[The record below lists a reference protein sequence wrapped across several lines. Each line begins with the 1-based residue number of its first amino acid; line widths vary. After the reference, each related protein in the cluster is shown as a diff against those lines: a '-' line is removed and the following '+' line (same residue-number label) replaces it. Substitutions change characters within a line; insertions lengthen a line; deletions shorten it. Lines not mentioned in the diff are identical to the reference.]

1 MPVDKLWIKKI
12 GFLLVAFIVGI
23 VFQTMG
29 VPAGWLLGALLTGI
43 FYGLFI
49 ETYNFKG
56 WPFALALALV
66 GANIGIIMEAELFVH
81 LHQYFLPLLVTLMI
95 TLFGGLGFGLLLNKW
110 TGLDRTT
117 AFFCTVPGGA
127 SEVIAL
133 SAHYG
138 ADERVVAAFH
148 TARITMFVLI
158 IPFGVG
164 LFYGQGS
171 PETFS
176 EASTQLQPNQLF
188 FFAVVI
194 SIAFLLH
201 RLFTF
206 PGAMLIYSIVVGF
219 LLSQFVFQ
227 LGTLPN
233 YIAGVGQVLI
243 GAMVG
248 IRFERSTVKRLSSIG
263 VPSLKILAMYVGMAL
278 FVALL
283 FFMMTPLN
291 YVTSLLSTVP
301 AGAPEMSSTAFA
313 LKLEPSLVASLHII
327 RMVSIFLV
335 LPLFLRLI
343 LKKS

>member
-1 MPVDKLWIKKI
+1 M
-12 GFLLVAFIVGI
+12 
-23 VFQTMG
+23 
-29 VPAGWLLGALLTGI
+29 
-43 FYGLFI
+43 
-49 ETYNFKG
+49 
-56 WPFALALALV
+56 
-66 GANIGIIMEAELFVH
+66 
-81 LHQYFLPLLVTLMI
+81 
-95 TLFGGLGFGLLLNKW
+95 
-110 TGLDRTT
+110 
-117 AFFCTVPGGA
+117 
-127 SEVIAL
+127 
-133 SAHYG
+133 
-138 ADERVVAAFH
+138 
-148 TARITMFVLI
+148 
-158 IPFGVG
+158 
-164 LFYGQGS
+164 
-171 PETFS
+171 
-176 EASTQLQPNQLF
+176 
-188 FFAVVI
+188 I

-219 LLSQFVFQ
+219 LLSQFVFD

-233 YIAGVGQVLI
+233 YVAGVGQVLI

-343 LKKS
+343 LQKS

>member
-1 MPVDKLWIKKI
+1 MPVDKLWIKKV

-81 LHQYFLPLLVTLMI
+81 LHQYFFPLLVTLMI

-148 TARITMFVLI
+148 TARITMFVLL
-158 IPFGVG
+158 IPFGSVCFMG
-164 LFYGQGS
+164 K
-171 PETFS
+171 E
-176 EASTQLQPNQLF
+176 
-188 FFAVVI
+188 
-194 SIAFLLH
+194 
-201 RLFTF
+201 
-206 PGAMLIYSIVVGF
+206 
-219 LLSQFVFQ
+219 
-227 LGTLPN
+227 
-233 YIAGVGQVLI
+233 
-243 GAMVG
+243 
-248 IRFERSTVKRLSSIG
+248 VKRHLQKRPRNCSRINYSS
-263 VPSLKILAMYVGMAL
+263 
-278 FVALL
+278 
-283 FFMMTPLN
+283 
-291 YVTSLLSTVP
+291 
-301 AGAPEMSSTAFA
+301 
-313 LKLEPSLVASLHII
+313 
-327 RMVSIFLV
+327 
-335 LPLFLRLI
+335 LR
-343 LKKS
+343 